1 MVTGISSASEARSNR
16 IEEIGGL
23 ARLAQQIR
31 VDALKMVHQS
41 GASHIGSSFSM
52 AELLAA
58 LYGRVLQVDPARP
71 DWPER
76 DRFILS
82 KGHGCAGLYAA
93 LAARGFFPRDWLTA
107 FYTDGGRLPGHATY
121 GIPGVEVSTGSL
133 GHGLAIATGMALAG
147 RREVH
152 SFRAFALLSDGECDE
167 GSTWE
172 AAMFAGHHRLDN
184 LVAIIDYN
192 KIQSLG
198 SVAEVLELE
207 PLGAKWRSFGWTV
220 REIDGHDLVQ
230 VVDAL
235 DKIPTARTR
244 PTCVIAHT
252 IKGKGVSFMEGK
264 VLWHYR
270 SPDAEEYRRAL
281 SELGMAR

>member
-1 MVTGISSASEARSNR
+1 MLTATNSASQAAADRIGETARLA
-16 IEEIGGL
+16 GL
-23 ARLAQQIR
+23 ARTIR
-31 VDALKMVHQS
+31 IDALKMVHDS

-52 AELLAA
+52 AELLAV
-58 LYGRVLQVDPARP
+58 LYGKVLRVDPARR

-82 KGHGCAGLYAA
+82 KGHGCAALYAV
-93 LAARGFFPRDWLTA
+93 LAERGFFPRNWLAT
-107 FYTDGGRLPGHATY
+107 FYKDGGRLQGHATY

-147 RREVH
+147 SRDAK
-152 SFRAFALLSDGECDE
+152 SFRVFALLSDGECDE

-172 AAMFAGHHRLDN
+172 AAMFAGHHQLDN

-198 SVAEVLELE
+198 SVAEVLALE
-207 PLGAKWRSFGWTV
+207 PFGSKWRSFGWAV
-220 REIDGHDLVQ
+220 QEIDGHNLVQ
-230 VVDAL
+230 VVDTL
-235 DKIPTARTR
+235 EKIPAARTR

-264 VLWHYR
+264 ILWHYR
-270 SPDAEEYRRAL
+270 SPNPEEYRRAV
-281 SELGMAR
+281 SELEMTA